1 MADNVASQRAAA
13 VVTGA
18 NRGIGLAISRRLAA
32 QGHEVIGLART
43 TPKEEFPGRFINV
56 DLSDTKQ
63 TKDLVA
69 EIAAKYRVL
78 RLVNNAA
85 SFFYGEVETAKF
97 EDFENMISIN
107 LKATIAAMQAFVPH
121 MQAAKFGRI
130 VNMGSRSALG
140 KPGRLMYGTT
150 KAGIVGI
157 TRNAALELAAHGITV
172 NCISPGPIETE
183 GFTAGNAGPGTPQR
197 EAFVKT
203 IPVGRV
209 GQPNEIAAACV
220 YFMSDE
226 AGFTT
231 GQTLNICGG
240 MTIGI
245 AIF

>member
-1 MADNVASQRAAA
+1 

-18 NRGIGLAISRRLAA
+18 NRGIGLAISRRLAD
-32 QGHEVIGLART
+32 QGHDVIGLART
-43 TPKEEFPGRFINV
+43 TPKEAFPGRFINV
-56 DLSDTKQ
+56 DLSDTRQ

-69 EIAAKYRVL
+69 EIAAKHRVL

-85 SFFYGEVETAKF
+85 SYFYGEVETAKF

-107 LKATIAAMQAFVPH
+107 LKATIATMQAFVPH
-121 MQAAKFGRI
+121 MRAARFGRV

-172 NCISPGPIETE
+172 NCIAPGPIETE
-183 GFTAGNAGPGTPQR
+183 GFTAGNAGPGTAQR
-197 EAFVKT
+197 DAFVKT

-209 GQPNEIAAACV
+209 GQPNEIAAACM

-226 AGFTT
+226 AGYTT

-240 MTIGI
+240 MTIGV
-245 AIF
+245 ATL